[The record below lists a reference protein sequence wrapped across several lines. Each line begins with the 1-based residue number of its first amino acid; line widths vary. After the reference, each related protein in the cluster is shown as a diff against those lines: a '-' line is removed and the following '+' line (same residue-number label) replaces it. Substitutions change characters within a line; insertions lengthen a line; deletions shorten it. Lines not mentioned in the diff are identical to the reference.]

1 MYYYIQ
7 VPQMRCLKWLIGQA
21 VKTSP
26 SHGENR
32 GSIPLSA
39 AYEKLIYQIGKWA
52 FFVLF
57 EMKKCNLYP
66 PESDI
71 CYRFKIRVLFLVLK
85 MDFQMHEFKE
95 EE

>member
-1 MYYYIQ
+1 M
-7 VPQMRCLKWLIGQA
+7 
-21 VKTSP
+21 
-26 SHGENR
+26 
-32 GSIPLSA
+32 
-39 AYEKLIYQIGKWA
+39 
-52 FFVLF
+52 LF